1 MMKRILLATVAMT
14 ALSTVGALAADLP
27 ARMPY
32 KAAPMPVGYNWT
44 GAYMGVNIGGAF
56 GSFDLG
62 GGSSNMTGVTGGG
75 QIGYN
80 WQAAGSPWVWGLEA
94 DFNGSSQ
101 NRDFAVGPTTTASE
115 SLPFFG
121 TVRGRLGFAW
131 DRAMIYATGGLAYQ
145 NVKLSI
151 TDPAF
156 SGSVSDTKTGYAVGG
171 GVEWAL
177 WDRWTARVEYLYLDT
192 GDTSVTTTGGNFGGR
207 VTNNIVRT
215 GLNYRF

>member
-1 MMKRILLATVAMT
+1 MKRILLATVAIT
-14 ALSTVGALAADLP
+14 ALSTAGALAADLP
-27 ARMPY
+27 VRHMPV
-32 KAAPMPVGYNWT
+32 KAPVLVGYNWT

-56 GSFDLG
+56 GNFDVPG
-62 GGSSNMTGVTGGG
+62 SGSSLSGVTGGG

-80 WQAAGSPWVWGLEA
+80 WQAPGTQWVWGLEA

-101 NRDFAVGPTTTASE
+101 ERGFTVGTTSVNQR
-115 SLPFFG
+115 LPFFG
-121 TVRGRLGFAW
+121 TVRGRLGYAF

-145 NVKLSI
+145 NVKLDV

-156 SGSVSDTKTGYAVGG
+156 AGSVSDTKTGYAVGG
-171 GVEWAL
+171 GAEWAL

-192 GDTSVTTTGGNFGGR
+192 GTTGVNTVGGTFSGR
-207 VTNNIVRT
+207 VTNNIIRT